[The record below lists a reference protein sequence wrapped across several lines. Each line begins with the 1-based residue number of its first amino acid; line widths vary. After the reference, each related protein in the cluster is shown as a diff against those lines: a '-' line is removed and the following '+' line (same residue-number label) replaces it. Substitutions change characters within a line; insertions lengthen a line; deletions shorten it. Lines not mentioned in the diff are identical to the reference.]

1 MMVNI
6 VVKINPFRKPIF
18 YFLLSNKERM
28 LVGFIAKNGHYI
40 SNNCKPS
47 LLSEISSSYVIVFP
61 LSFSLSDLSDFH
73 CVLCTNEL
81 IALLWNTDHNPAQQ
95 RSNKSLLYHIAYGA
109 KLVEDISRSFQMQE
123 WLRLTTLRWYK
134 RAGHNDFVTVWL
146 KWSRRYLSA
155 SRDKWFEA
163 LGLACDQHSLKSWC
177 AFLANFGFTALRHIS
192 SLRFL
197 THGCCFFNHIWQ
209 WFLQWGKQNRK
220 YNICSDIFDLIFL
233 RCLLCFDISLHLNQF
248 YLISD
253 VLALV
258 RSSLLAWQSDVM
270 APNADSPV

>member
-1 MMVNI
+1 MEQQVI
-6 VVKINPFRKPIF
+6 TISHHIF
-18 YFLLSNKERM
+18 QN
-28 LVGFIAKNGHYI
+28 
-40 SNNCKPS
+40 
-47 LLSEISSSYVIVFP
+47 
-61 LSFSLSDLSDFH
+61 
-73 CVLCTNEL
+73 
-81 IALLWNTDHNPAQQ
+81 
-95 RSNKSLLYHIAYGA
+95 
-109 KLVEDISRSFQMQE
+109 
-123 WLRLTTLRWYK
+123 WLRLENISRCFEMKELLRLLTLTWSK
-134 RAGHNDFVTVWL
+134 RVGHDDFVTVWL
-146 KWSRRYLSA
+146 KWPRRYLSA

-163 LGLACDQHSLKSWC
+163 LGLACDQHLLKSWC
-177 AFLANFGFTALRHIS
+177 AFLVNFGFTALRHIS

-220 YNICSDIFDLIFL
+220 YNIWSDIFDLIFI